1 MTNPSSPAATQP
13 PTQKTIAREAGVSIE
28 TVSQILSGRYAHRY
42 SEQTQTQVQEV
53 ARRLNYRP
61 HRAAQM
67 MRQGRSGLIGVLSGG
82 GNSSLEQL
90 KMMAIAHH
98 LHRAGYELLVHDVLW
113 FTEPGTPPAQR
124 LIEARVEGAVSV
136 NSPHLQKHDV
146 EMLHSAGIPLVNL
159 SNARTATPSIYSD
172 RLWGYRTLREHLL
185 SLGHRRI
192 IFLLSADLNQTN
204 PSLGEDF
211 LKAMRATPG
220 AEGLVHPVSHHPD
233 GSRPTTPLEYH
244 PCEPGVRGMHEIL
257 SRYGLPDAV
266 MCSNDEWALGALNA
280 CSQKKLRVP
289 EDVAITGF
297 DAIPLTE
304 AGYIPLTT
312 IRYPVDEIG
321 RKGAELLLKLMK
333 QKRLTLDDANLHIS
347 IKGELVVRASTTPS
361 S

>member
-1 MTNPSSPAATQP
+1 MKASPSPASTQP

-28 TVSQILSGRYAHRY
+28 TVSQILGGRYAHRY
-42 SEQTQTQVQEV
+42 SEQTQTQVREV
-53 ARRLNYRP
+53 AQRLNYRP

-67 MRQGRSGLIGVLSGG
+67 MRQGRSGLVGVLSSG
-82 GNSSLEQL
+82 GNSSLEQR
-90 KMMAIAHH
+90 KMMAVAHH

-124 LIEARVEGAVSV
+124 LVEARVEGVVSV
-136 NSPHLQKHDV
+136 NSPHLQKRDI
-146 EMLHSAGIPLVNL
+146 EMLHDAGIPLVNL
-159 SNARTATPSIYSD
+159 SSARAGTPSIYSD
-172 RLWGYRTLREHLL
+172 RLWGYRILREHLL

-192 IFLLSADLNQTN
+192 VFLLSADLNQTN
-204 PSLGEDF
+204 SALGEDF
-211 LKAMRATPG
+211 LSAMCAVPG
-220 AEGLVHPVSHHPD
+220 AEGLLHTVSHYPD
-233 GSRPTTPLEYH
+233 GYRPSTPLEYH
-244 PCEPGVRGMHEIL
+244 PCEPGERGMREIL
-257 SRYGLPDAV
+257 ARHGRPDAV
-266 MCSNDEWALGALNA
+266 MCSNDEWALGALTA
-280 CSQKKLRVP
+280 CAREKLRVP
-289 EDVAITGF
+289 DDVAITGF

-333 QKRLTLDDANLHIS
+333 QKRLTPDAVDQDTS